1 MIVPK
6 EAARVRSVSLSALA
20 LLVALPAF
28 AQEGGGQIEA
38 PQTWLVANFV
48 ILVAGLG
55 WMIAKTGGPFF
66 AARLKKIRQDIMQ
79 GEEARREAQ
88 RRAAEVDERLANL
101 DKEIAALRLESQQEL
116 ENELERMRQKTA
128 ADRER
133 VRIHSEQEIDAAGKT
148 ARAELKRYV
157 AELAIGLAER
167 KIRLRMNAATQDAL
181 IGGFTENLD
190 RSDPEG
196 RAAQA

>member
-1 MIVPK
+1 MIV
-6 EAARVRSVSLSALA
+6 RIRSIALA
-20 LLVALPAF
+20 ALAILVALPAF
-28 AQEGGGQIEA
+28 AQEGGGQTEA
-38 PQTWLVANFV
+38 PEGWVVANFV

-55 WMIAKTGGPFF
+55 WMIAKSGGPFL
-66 AARLKKIRQDIMQ
+66 AARLKKIRQDILQ
-79 GEEARREAQ
+79 GEEARREAE

-101 DKEIAALRLESQQEL
+101 DREIAALRLESQKEL

-133 VRIHSEQEIDAAGKT
+133 IRVHAEQEIAAAGKT

-167 KIRLRMNAATQDAL
+167 KIRLRMNASTQDAL
-181 IGGFTENLD
+181 IGGFAENLD
-190 RSDPEG
+190 RSGPEG

>member
-1 MIVPK
+1 MIS
-6 EAARVRSVSLSALA
+6 RVRRVALVALA
-20 LLVALPAF
+20 FLVALPAF
-28 AQEGGGQIEA
+28 AQEGGGGQTEA
-38 PQTWLVANFV
+38 PQAWVVANFV

-55 WMIAKTGGPFF
+55 WMIAKSAGPFF
-66 AARLKKIRQDIMQ
+66 AARLKKIRQDIVQ
-79 GEEARREAQ
+79 GEEARREAE

-101 DKEIAALRLESQQEL
+101 DREIAALRLESQKEL

-133 VRIHSEQEIDAAGKT
+133 IRVHAEQEIAAAGKT

-167 KIRLRMNAATQDAL
+167 KIRVRMNASTQDAL
-181 IGGFTENLD
+181 IGGFAENLD
-190 RSDPEG
+190 RSGPEG